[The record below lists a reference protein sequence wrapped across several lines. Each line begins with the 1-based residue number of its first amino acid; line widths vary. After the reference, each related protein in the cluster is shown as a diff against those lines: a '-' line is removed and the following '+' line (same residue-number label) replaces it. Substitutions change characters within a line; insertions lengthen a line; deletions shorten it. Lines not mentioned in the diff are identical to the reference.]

1 MPWCD
6 DCEKYY
12 APSAMTPEGHCPQCD
27 ADLLAP
33 DPEPDP
39 DAEAGAAGEEDDDSG
54 VPWHFKLM
62 VVLLVVY
69 LGWRFWQLITGQ
81 L

>member
-6 DCEKYY
+6 DCAKYY
-12 APSAMTPEGHCPQCD
+12 APSAMTPEGHCPRCD
-27 ADLLAP
+27 ADLEA
-33 DPEPDP
+33 PEPVVG
-39 DAEAGAAGEEDDDSG
+39 EALVDDEK

-62 VVLLVVY
+62 VVALVGY
-69 LGWRFWQLITGQ
+69 LGWRVVQLLTGQ

>member
-12 APSAMTPEGHCPQCD
+12 APSAMTPEGHCPACD
-27 ADLLAP
+27 ADLEA
-33 DPEPDP
+33 PEPLASP
-39 DAEAGAAGEEDDDSG
+39 EADDEK

-62 VVLLVVY
+62 VVALVVY
-69 LGWRFWQLITGQ
+69 LGWRVVQLVTGQ